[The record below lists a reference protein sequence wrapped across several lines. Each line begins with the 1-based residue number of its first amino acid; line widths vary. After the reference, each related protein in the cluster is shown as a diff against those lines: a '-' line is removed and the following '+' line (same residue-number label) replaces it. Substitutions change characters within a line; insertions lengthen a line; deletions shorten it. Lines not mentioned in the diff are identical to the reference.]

1 VPCCCV
7 LLQYVVETKFV
18 GEQEMGIAGADIVDI
33 KTRVVD
39 VAQPGPTCPVNTGEH
54 LNHVKSCAEQ
64 QPCLLMKSSTVAIS
78 SAGCLCSVN
87 RTFCCVQ
94 QYYCVD
100 HYGRR
105 FCAHIDCDWFCLP
118 RIAAA
123 QARASQYC
131 LPT

>member
-1 VPCCCV
+1 V

-54 LNHVKSCAEQ
+54 LNHVNSCAEQ
-64 QPCLLMKSSTVAIS
+64 QPCLQMKSSTVAIS

-87 RTFCCVQ
+87 LLTERSAVCSSTTAWIITAGASVRT
-94 QYYCVD
+94 
-100 HYGRR
+100 
-105 FCAHIDCDWFCLP
+105 
-118 RIAAA
+118 
-123 QARASQYC
+123 
-131 LPT
+131 